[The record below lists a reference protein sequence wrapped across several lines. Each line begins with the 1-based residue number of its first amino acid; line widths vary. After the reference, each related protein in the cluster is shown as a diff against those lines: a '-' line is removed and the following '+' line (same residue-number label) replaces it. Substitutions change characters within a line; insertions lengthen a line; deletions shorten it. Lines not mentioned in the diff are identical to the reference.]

1 MQHNRKHTHHMF
13 IMNNDSEE
21 VMFEYTGKE
30 FNFPKDMTILR
41 FHPSIT
47 KIKACL
53 LGNYTQL
60 REVVLHEGILQ
71 IGKEAFQDCASLES
85 VTLPSTM
92 IKIHA
97 HAFHEC
103 TRLRNIIFNNGLR
116 EIETFAFYGCTSL
129 ECITIPSTVTDIG
142 NYAFH
147 GCANL
152 REVELKDDGLQI
164 QNMGK
169 YIFGGC
175 SSMERL
181 PFPSIST
188 RLRNIISTDQVEVK
202 SKIDELLGIEIMIET
217 GFGNDVQRVTWRPI
231 VREGTEIYLSLA
243 DYCGRCEV
251 WGPIKQ
257 CLDKIVKLIRYY
269 EIKEET
275 TLFELH
281 WKAKMDQLEV
291 PGPVKDTI
299 LQYLL

>member
-1 MQHNRKHTHHMF
+1 MP
-13 IMNNDSEE
+13 IMDYDRE
-21 VMFEYTGKE
+21 VIFEYTGKE
-30 FNFPKDMTILR
+30 FNFPKDMIILR

-53 LGNYTQL
+53 FGNYTQL

-71 IGKEAFQDCASLES
+71 IGKEAFQDCTSLES

-129 ECITIPSTVTDIG
+129 ERITIPSTVTDIG

-175 SSMERL
+175 SMERMT
-181 PFPSIST
+181 FPSIST
-188 RLRNIISTDQVEVK
+188 RLSNIISTDQVEVK
-202 SKIDELLGIEIMIET
+202 SKIDELISVGIELMLEGDYDPPPRLTLRLIARESSEI
-217 GFGNDVQRVTWRPI
+217 FLPNGNCDMW
-231 VREGTEIYLSLA
+231 
-243 DYCGRCEV
+243 DD
-251 WGPIKQ
+251 IKQ

-275 TLFELH
+275 TLFELA
-281 WKAKMDQLEV
+281 WKAKMDQVEV